1 MECARSNS
9 TSATGC
15 NWRGPAV
22 ATTILFGL
30 LAAAAAGRQTAEPS
44 AESAPFLFASARM
57 LAAEQGRTEEALELF
72 ERAVEADPEAPFL
85 RIGFAE
91 FLSRLRRVEEAA
103 GHAAV
108 AYEMA
113 PDDVDVLRSYGRIQ
127 MALASGA
134 GGRDR
139 AAVDR
144 AVEALEKLRRVAP
157 SDIEGMLMLYRI
169 RRALDDAD
177 EAAAVIEELV
187 SYHNGNR
194 QLQHM
199 LVDALKFAGQ
209 TERAQEVLNDM
220 LRFEERSVDARLELA
235 NIESER
241 GDHTKAIELLE
252 GVTAELSEN
261 VRIRGALAEA
271 YFRRGLSR
279 RRTPEQRADD
289 LAEALRRVRALPRD
303 ARRSREA
310 RRLEANILAESG
322 DRQEAVDLLDGLW
335 RERPGDLQ
343 TLGDLLGRLEEGGDW
358 ERIRDIGQS
367 LVDRADRN
375 REAGAKAADFGVE
388 ILVRALREL
397 GEFDRALA
405 LLQTEEERRGSSV
418 ELVLSQA
425 ELLVESGKKRRA
437 LAMLRREVVAAER
450 LKQGGQDGDPD
461 FGAIDKKAR
470 LYFRLGADRLA
481 LEVLEEVAASGIVSH
496 LLMIADSCRL
506 QGRFAESVPFLE
518 RAVAGVDGGAE
529 IGAEIA
535 PEILRPS
542 LLFQLGEAY
551 ERTRRYDEA
560 AEQFRAVLEL
570 QPENGQAMNYL
581 GYMWADIGKNLEQAL
596 ELVRRAVDLDP
607 TNGAFVDSLGWALF
621 RLGDL
626 EEARLHLERANQLV
640 PEDSTILEHLG
651 DVYVALGDS
660 GRAREAYEDALA
672 IDDDENVEAVR
683 RKLSEL
689 SRQ

>member
-1 MECARSNS
+1 M
-9 TSATGC
+9 
-15 NWRGPAV
+15 
-22 ATTILFGL
+22 LFGL
-30 LAAAAAGRQTAEPS
+30 LGSGASGQEATEPS
-44 AESAPFLFASARM
+44 AESAPFLFASARI
-57 LAAEQGRTEEALELF
+57 LAAEQGRSEEALELF
-72 ERAVEADPEAPFL
+72 ERAVATDPEAPFL
-85 RIGFAE
+85 RISLAE
-91 FLSRLRRVEEAA
+91 FLNQLRRVEEAA

-108 AYEMA
+108 AYELA

-134 GGRDR
+134 RGLDRVPVDR
-139 AAVDR
+139 AA
-144 AVEALEKLRRVAP
+144 EALEELRRLAP
-157 SDIEGMLMLYRI
+157 SDIEGMRMLYQI
-169 RRALDDAD
+169 RRALDEAD
-177 EAAAVIEELV
+177 EAAAVLEELV

-209 TERAQEVLNDM
+209 TERAQEILNDM
-220 LRFEERSVDARLELA
+220 LRFEERSVDAWLELA

-261 VRIRGALAEA
+261 IRIRGVLAET
-271 YFRRGLSR
+271 YLSRGLSR

-289 LAEALRRVRALPRD
+289 LAEALRRVRALPRN

-322 DRQEAVDLLDGLW
+322 DWQDAIDLLEGLW
-335 RERPGDLQ
+335 REQPGNLQ
-343 TLGDLLGRLEEGGDW
+343 ALGDLLGRLEERDDW
-358 ERIRDIGQS
+358 ERIREIGQS

-375 REAGAKAADFGVE
+375 RPEGARAADFGVE
-388 ILVRALREL
+388 LLIRSLREL
-397 GEFDRALA
+397 GEFDQALT
-405 LLQTEEERRGSSV
+405 LLQAEEERSGGSV
-418 ELVLSQA
+418 ELVLAQA
-425 ELLVESGKKRRA
+425 ELLVEAGKKRRA
-437 LAMLRREVVAAER
+437 LAMLRREIVATER
-450 LKQGGQDGDPD
+450 LKNGGQDGDPD
-461 FGAIDKKAR
+461 FGAIDRKAR

-481 LEVLEEVAASGIVSH
+481 LGVFEEVAASGIVRH
-496 LLMIADSCRL
+496 LLVIADSCRL
-506 QGRFAESVPFLE
+506 QGRFEEAVPFLE
-518 RAVAGVDGGAE
+518 RALAGVDGGAE
-529 IGAEIA
+529 IGVEIA

-551 ERTRRYDEA
+551 ERTGRYEDA
-560 AEQFRAVLEL
+560 AEHFRRVLEL

-581 GYMWADIGKNLEQAL
+581 GYMWADIGENLEQAL

-621 RLGDL
+621 RLGEF
-626 EEARLHLERANQLV
+626 EEARRHLERANQLV

-660 GRAREAYEDALA
+660 HRAREAYESALA
-672 IDDDENVEAVR
+672 INNDENAEAVR

-689 SRQ
+689 SRR